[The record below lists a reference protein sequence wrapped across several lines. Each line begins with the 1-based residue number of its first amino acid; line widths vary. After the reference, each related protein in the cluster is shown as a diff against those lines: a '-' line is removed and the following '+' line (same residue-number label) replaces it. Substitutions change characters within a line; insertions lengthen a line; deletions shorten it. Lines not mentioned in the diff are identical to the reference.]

1 VIVVPTVLLL
11 LLVAVQVAV
20 LLHGAT
26 VADAAAARGAAAG
39 SALDTAPGR
48 ATEVAAAVVG
58 ESGSTLAAPVVVE
71 LAETTV
77 RVRVTVAVPRILP
90 LFPATVSRDAVEPR
104 ERFVPESER

>member
-1 VIVVPTVLLL
+1 
-11 LLVAVQVAV
+11 
-20 LLHGAT
+20 

-39 SALDTAPGR
+39 SAVDAGPGR
-48 ATEVAAAVVG
+48 ATAVAAAVVA
-58 ESGSTLAAPVVVE
+58 ESGSTLAGPVTVE

-77 RVRVTVAVPRILP
+77 RVRVTISVPRIVP